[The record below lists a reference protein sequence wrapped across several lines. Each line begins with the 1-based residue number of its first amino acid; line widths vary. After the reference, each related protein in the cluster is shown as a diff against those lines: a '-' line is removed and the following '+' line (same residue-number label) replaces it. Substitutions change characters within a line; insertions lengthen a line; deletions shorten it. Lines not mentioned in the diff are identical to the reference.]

1 MFCYVTAQAKDV
13 SGKVARRWVI
23 IDLGAHLSIENLQ
36 NGFGYLVVI
45 SIKSDK
51 LMLLASVVNYSY
63 GIIIVCF
70 LLE

>member
-1 MFCYVTAQAKDV
+1 M
-13 SGKVARRWVI
+13 VI

-36 NGFGYLVVI
+36 SGFVYLVVI
-45 SIKSDK
+45 SIKSGK